1 MKMKLN
7 NLKNELSCWMKIYDK
22 TRQLLKKIYKI
33 SKFYKTK
40 LITNKKN
47 LRIKLRNLRITL
59 KK

>member
-7 NLKNELSCWMKIYDK
+7 NLKNELSCWMEIYDK